1 MLEKRDV
8 DDRMN
13 VVWEWKVMAK
23 ENLWSGLNQVRQREQ
38 DQTLRGVKRETWE
51 VRQYL
56 QHVNLYFE
64 GFPSVLMRK
73 AIKLSLILK
82 L

>member
-1 MLEKRDV
+1 MKDARKRDV

-38 DQTLRGVKRETWE
+38 DQT
-51 VRQYL
+51 VRL
-56 QHVNLYFE
+56 E
-64 GFPSVLMRK
+64 WAKERCK
-73 AIKLSLILK
+73 A
-82 L
+82 